1 MSTTSARMSAR
12 RIRRVTGA
20 AFALTGLAALG
31 FGAASLPAP
40 ESDNA
45 QPVVVADIANT
56 ALPKLSFE
64 AGKYMSHRVSDH
76 VDLPPGTVL
85 RFQGLPPGL
94 SYDSATTAIHGTPTT
109 PGTYH
114 PSATAY
120 LGGLPVRTES
130 TTVTITG
137 DAVPGTGGGNT
148 GGGTGGGNTGG
159 TGGTG
164 GGNTGGGAGG
174 TGGGAPAP
182 GIDPAVVDTMP
193 FPPEVK
199 TFIRDAINNINQG
212 LEDMW
217 SAVPAGS
224 LGK

>member
-1 MSTTSARMSAR
+1 MTKTLARKPSR

-20 AFALTGLAALG
+20 AFALAGLAALG
-31 FGAASLPAP
+31 FGATQLPDP
-40 ESDNA
+40 TNDDV
-45 QPVVVADIANT
+45 QPVIAADIANT

-64 AGKYMSHRVSDH
+64 AGKPMSNRVSDH

-109 PGTYH
+109 PGVYH

-120 LGGLPVRTES
+120 IGGIPVRTES

-137 DAVPGTGGGNT
+137 NPVPGNGGGNT
-148 GGGTGGGNTGG
+148 GGNGGNTGGNGGGNGGGGNTGG
-159 TGGTG
+159 NG
-164 GGNTGGGAGG
+164 GGN
-174 TGGGAPAP
+174 GGGAPAP
-182 GIDPAVVDTMP
+182 AIDPAAVDTLP
-193 FPPEVK
+193 LPPEVK
-199 TFIRDAINNINQG
+199 TFIRDTINNINHG
-212 LEDMW
+212 LSDMW
-217 SAVPAGS
+217 AAVPAGS

>member
-1 MSTTSARMSAR
+1 MSKTSARMSAR

-20 AFALTGLAALG
+20 AFALSGLAALG

-64 AGKYMSHRVSDH
+64 AGKPMSHRVSDH

-120 LGGLPVRTES
+120 IGGIPVRTES

-137 DAVPGTGGGNT
+137 KAVPGNGGGGNNGGGNT
-148 GGGTGGGNTGG
+148 GGGNNGGDGNTGGGGNTGG
-159 TGGTG
+159 
-164 GGNTGGGAGG
+164 N
-174 TGGGAPAP
+174 GGGAPAP

-193 FPPEVK
+193 LPPEVK
-199 TFIRDAINNINQG
+199 TFIRDTINNINQG
-212 LEDMW
+212 LKDMW
-217 SAVPAGS
+217 AQVPAGS

>member
-1 MSTTSARMSAR
+1 MSKTSARMSAR

-20 AFALTGLAALG
+20 AFALSGLAALG

-64 AGKYMSHRVSDH
+64 AGKPMSHRVSDH

-120 LGGLPVRTES
+120 IGGIPVRTES

-137 DAVPGTGGGNT
+137 KAVPGNGGGGNNGGGNT
-148 GGGTGGGNTGG
+148 GGGNGQRCQ
-159 TGGTG
+159 
-164 GGNTGGGAGG
+164 
-174 TGGGAPAP
+174 
-182 GIDPAVVDTMP
+182 VD
-193 FPPEVK
+193 
-199 TFIRDAINNINQG
+199 QQ
-212 LEDMW
+212 
-217 SAVPAGS
+217 
-224 LGK
+224 